1 MVSSTCIFYLVPASR
16 MSHVACGEIISDHF
30 GWMEEGEFEV
40 SAFQLSC
47 LKLKRGQTFPAFL
60 KKELAFF

>member
-1 MVSSTCIFYLVPASR
+1 

-40 SAFQLSC
+40 SQC
-47 LKLKRGQTFPAFL
+47 VPAFMFEV
-60 KKELAFF
+60 KKRPNISRLFKKRTCIFLNIIIYYQVNRQ